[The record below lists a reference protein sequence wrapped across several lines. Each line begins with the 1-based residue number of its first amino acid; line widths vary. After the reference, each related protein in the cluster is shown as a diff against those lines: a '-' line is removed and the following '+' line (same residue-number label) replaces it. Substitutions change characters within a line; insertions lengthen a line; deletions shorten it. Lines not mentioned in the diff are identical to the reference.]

1 MVGAGWCSL
10 WDNFFME
17 KVIAP
22 VIPGRSAVTVA
33 QAHGTATLA
42 VLVGQR
48 FSYCDAGGVS

>member
-1 MVGAGWCSL
+1 
-10 WDNFFME
+10 ME